1 MRITSAL
8 FEAHLKC
15 ATKCWLRSTG
25 ELVAGNAYAEWVQT
39 QNDSYRADATKR
51 LMDGPPA
58 DECVVGPAAENLKV
72 AKWRFALDVPVR
84 IELCSSRGNEAQIS
98 APEIGNSPAAAA
110 PNDQV
115 QPKWVAESHLYA
127 IERVSSES

>member
-51 LMDGPPA
+51 LMVGPPA
-58 DECVVGPAAENLKV
+58 ENLNV
-72 AKWRFALDVPVR
+72 AKWRFAVDVPVR

-110 PNDQV
+110 PN
-115 QPKWVAESHLYA
+115 
-127 IERVSSES
+127 